1 MNNSDRKLAIVGVNR
16 TCCQTARTR
25 RGGCH
30 LVVQQPFIGSERTM
44 KPHGVVEARH
54 LQSAIGPVETVRQNG
69 GVKKRHIAGI
79 RDDARVKCRVVGQ
92 SAVGT

>member
-44 KPHGVVEARH
+44 KPHGVVEAGH
-54 LQSAIGPVETVRQNG
+54 LQSAIGPVETVRQNCC
-69 GVKKRHIAGI
+69 VEKSHVTCI

>member
-1 MNNSDRKLAIVGVNR
+1 
-16 TCCQTARTR
+16 
-25 RGGCH
+25 
-30 LVVQQPFIGSERTM
+30 M

-54 LQSAIGPVETVRQNG
+54 LQSAIGPVETVRQNCC
-69 GVKKRHIAGI
+69 VEKSHVTCI